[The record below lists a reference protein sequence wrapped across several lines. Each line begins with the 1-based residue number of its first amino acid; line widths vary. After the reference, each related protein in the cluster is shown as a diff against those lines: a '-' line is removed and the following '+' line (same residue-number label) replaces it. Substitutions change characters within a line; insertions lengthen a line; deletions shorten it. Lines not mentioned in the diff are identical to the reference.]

1 MTNTPSLSLPVPP
14 STPPG
19 RLSPEQRVAE
29 LSRSKG
35 ETQGVIRSLGTTL
48 EEVLPGAAVIIC
60 KLNKAAQTLK
70 PIFTSSQLEGTP
82 LSHEHRATDGT
93 PHGYAVMHG
102 EDVTIFNLHGHPHS
116 AELNL
121 SSVFDTAVVRRIKPS
136 NGDCWGCIAAY
147 FQKSD
152 QSSEEERRTVVR
164 HNDVWLQLA
173 ATIIE
178 RRLLDDLLHTA
189 QIRSDLAAQAAGIG
203 IFDWN
208 IETNDLFW
216 SPEAFRVYGKE
227 EKPNPLSY
235 HDWASITNTE
245 DLLQIE
251 SNLQHLFKCKER
263 SFQSLSR
270 FRRSSGEERWAK
282 TIGEIIYDQ
291 AGTPMRMI
299 GTAQD
304 VTETLKAEEQKY
316 LDRRRLELALEAG
329 ELGFW
334 DWHIPTDVVQFG
346 GQWESILGYSPDE
359 MPPHAHDWEER
370 VHPDDIVSVRER
382 LTKHLE
388 GKSPLYESEHRL
400 KAKDGSWVW
409 VLHRGRV
416 VERDEQGRAIRALG
430 THSDISQKRAV
441 QERLQEA
448 DRRKDE
454 FLATLAHELRN
465 PLAPIRTGLAILQKD
480 CTPSQAAKAREMME
494 RQLVH
499 MVRLVD
505 DLLDVSRIT
514 TGRLTLKKDRHSAR
528 SIIEAAVEASRPLI
542 DAAHHTLTVTSVT
555 PDVEIYCDATRVA
568 QTISNILTN
577 AAKYTPDGGRIDL
590 VARRDETSLQIS
602 ISDNGLGI
610 PPDMIDH
617 IFDLFGQVNRTL
629 HRSQGGLG
637 IGLALVKTLLNL
649 HGGSISVVS
658 PGINQGSTFTITL
671 PLGNQSQA
679 QALRQHGSQAT
690 GEGMTQKRVLIV
702 DDNVDGAESLAIF
715 TELLGH
721 KPEIAHS
728 GPEALAKI
736 PSYRPDVIL
745 LDIGLPGMSG
755 FEVAEI
761 IRTTPQGLQTKLVA
775 LTGWGSEETKR
786 RAHESGFNEHL
797 TKPVELTDIERI
809 LSA

>member
-1 MTNTPSLSLPVPP
+1 MTNGTSVSLSDP
-14 STPPG
+14 SSTAPG

-35 ETQGVIRSLGTTL
+35 ETQGVIRSLGITL
-48 EEVLPGAAVIIC
+48 EEVLPGAAVLIC
-60 KLNKAAQTLK
+60 KLNRAAQTLK
-70 PIFTSSQLEGTP
+70 PIFTSSHLERTT
-82 LSHEHRATDGT
+82 LAHEHRATDGT

-102 EDVTIFNLHGHPHS
+102 EDVTIFNLHGHPHTVG
-116 AELNL
+116 LHL
-121 SSVFDTAVVRRIKPS
+121 PPWFDTAVVRRIKPS

-147 FQKSD
+147 FQKSS
-152 QSSEEERRTVVR
+152 QASEEEQRTVVR

-178 RRLLDDLLHTA
+178 RRLLDELLHTA

-235 HDWASITNTE
+235 QDWASITNTE

-251 SNLQHLFKCKER
+251 NNLQQIFKCRER
-263 SFQSLSR
+263 AFQSLSR
-270 FRRSSGEERWAK
+270 FKRSSGEERWAK

-304 VTETLKAEEQKY
+304 VTEILKAEEQKY
-316 LDRRRLELALEAG
+316 QDRRRLELALEAG

-334 DWHIPTDVVQFG
+334 DWHIPSDVVQFG
-346 GQWESILGYSPDE
+346 GQWESILGYSPGE
-359 MPPHAHDWEER
+359 MPPHAYDWEKR

-388 GKSPLYESEHRL
+388 GNSPFYESEHRL
-400 KAKDGSWVW
+400 KAKNGSWVW

-416 VERDEQGRAIRALG
+416 VERDGQGRPIRALG

-441 QERLQEA
+441 QEKLQEA

-465 PLAPIRTGLAILQKD
+465 PLAPIRTGLAILKRD
-480 CTPSQAAKAREMME
+480 CSPSQAAKAREMME
-494 RQLVH
+494 RQLFH

-514 TGRLTLKKDRHSAR
+514 TGRLTLKKDTHSAR
-528 SIIEAAVEASRPLI
+528 EIIEAAVEASRPLI
-542 DAAHHTLTVTSVT
+542 DAAHHNLTVTTVT
-555 PDVEIYCDATRVA
+555 PDVEIYCDATRIA

-577 AAKYTPDGGRIDL
+577 AAKYTPDGGRINL
-590 VARRDETSLQIS
+590 TARQNENNLEIS

-610 PPDMIDH
+610 PRNMLDR
-617 IFDLFGQVNRTL
+617 IFDLFGQVNQTL

-637 IGLALVKTLLNL
+637 IGLALVKNLIHL
-649 HGGSISVVS
+649 HGGSVSVVS
-658 PGINQGSTFTITL
+658 PGINQGSTFTIIL
-671 PLGNQSQA
+671 PLGTQNHA
-679 QALRQHGSQAT
+679 QQQMLGHGAASGVA
-690 GEGMTQKRVLIV
+690 MTQKRVLIV
-702 DDNVDGAESLAIF
+702 DDNVDGAESLAMF

-721 KPEIAHS
+721 KPMIAHS
-728 GPEALAKI
+728 GPEALEKL
-736 PSYRPDVIL
+736 PSFRPDVIF

-761 IRTTPQGLQTKLVA
+761 IRGTPQALQTQLVA
-775 LTGWGSEETKR
+775 LTGWGSDETKR
-786 RAHESGFNEHL
+786 RSHEAGFNEHL
-797 TKPVELTDIERI
+797 TKPVELNDIERV
-809 LSA
+809 LNG